1 MLGAD
6 SVAVKPLTIGVEMA
20 RVYGPVPPLA
30 VYVAEVAVPTTA
42 EIVAG
47 PVIVKASA
55 DDGDADISEVKTT
68 KLSSNEILFRIFTP
82 TLHKTLRVEFYLI
95 RVAHVRLGL

>member
-1 MLGAD
+1 
-6 SVAVKPLTIGVEMA
+6 
-20 RVYGPVPPLA
+20 VYTPVPPDA
-30 VYVAEVAVPTTA
+30 VYVAGVIAVPTTA

-95 RVAHVRLGL
+95 SVAHVRLGL